1 MAIIAATN
9 QKGGV
14 GKTSSCHH
22 LAGALA
28 TMGRRVLLID
38 DDPQASLSQ
47 GLLGPLTARQ
57 LDPSGTLA
65 AIYRGDDPYPE
76 QVVRPSGVD
85 GVDLIAG
92 SRDINDFNLP
102 RPFEA
107 PYEQQTCLRSWLDA
121 VRDDYEYILIDSPP
135 NLGLCTWAAMVAA
148 DGIVVPLQAE
158 DYGAQGVMDV
168 QDAVEM
174 VRAGPNPGLRI
185 LGYLITMYSSRK
197 TVHRLY
203 EKRLRELYGR
213 DVLGV
218 MVPHAA
224 DFPEAIA
231 ARKPVAA
238 YKPKGAA
245 AKAIRDL
252 AAELEARLVH
262 GVPEVV

>member
-14 GKTSSCHH
+14 GKTSTCHH
-22 LAGALA
+22 LAGTLA
-28 TMGRRVLLID
+28 AMGRRVLLVD
-38 DDPQASLSQ
+38 GDPQASLSQ
-47 GLLGPLTARQ
+47 GLMGPLAARS
-57 LDPSGTLA
+57 LDATETLA

-76 QVVRPSGVD
+76 QVIRPSGVD

-92 SRDINDFNLP
+92 SREVGDFNLP

-107 PYEQQTCLRSWLDA
+107 PYEQQAVLGSWLEG
-121 VRDDYEYILIDSPP
+121 VRGDYDFTLVDCPP

-148 DGIVVPLQAE
+148 DGILVPLQAE

-168 QDAVEM
+168 QDAVAM
-174 VRAGPNPGLRI
+174 VRAGPNPRLRI
-185 LGYLITMYSSRK
+185 LGYLITMFAARK

-203 EKRLRELYGR
+203 EKRLRELYGP
-213 DVLGV
+213 DVFNV
-218 MVPHAA
+218 TIPHAA

-231 ARKPVAA
+231 ARRPVAA

-245 AKAIRDL
+245 AKSIRDL
-252 AAELEARLVH
+252 AEELGARLVH